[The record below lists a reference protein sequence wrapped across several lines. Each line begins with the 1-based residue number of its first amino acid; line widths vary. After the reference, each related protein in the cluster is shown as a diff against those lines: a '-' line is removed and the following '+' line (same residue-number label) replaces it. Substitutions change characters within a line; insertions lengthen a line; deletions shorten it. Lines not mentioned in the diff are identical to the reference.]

1 MVSMERVLSY
11 AELTPEAELQ
21 VPEDKQLSNWPSK
34 GAIRFENVSLRYRDN
49 LEPVLKNLD
58 IDIQAGHSI
67 GIVGR
72 TGAGKSS

>member
-11 AELTPEAELQ
+11 ADLTPEAELK
-21 VPEDKQLSNWPSK
+21 VPEDKRLSNWPSK
-34 GAIRFENVSLRYRDN
+34 GAIRFEDVSLRYRDN
-49 LEPVLKNLD
+49 LDPVLKNLN